1 VLLTFHRYCS
11 NAKLFITSFLSYVNE
26 IFNFYCSSD
35 MNVEDFA
42 GPLDPPYPAVQP
54 VTIVRGSVPPQG
66 FRQTTSYTEL
76 VLPPGYVDTDNYK
89 RTH

>member
-1 VLLTFHRYCS
+1 
-11 NAKLFITSFLSYVNE
+11 
-26 IFNFYCSSD
+26 

>member
-1 VLLTFHRYCS
+1 
-11 NAKLFITSFLSYVNE
+11 
-26 IFNFYCSSD
+26 

-54 VTIVRGSVPPQG
+54 VTIVRGNVPPQG

>member
-1 VLLTFHRYCS
+1 MQTFLLLHF
-11 NAKLFITSFLSYVNE
+11 FLNVNKY
-26 IFNFYCSSD
+26 FYSYCSSD

-54 VTIVRGSVPPQG
+54 VTIVRGSIPPQG

-89 RTH
+89 RSH

>member
-1 VLLTFHRYCS
+1 MQKFLLLHFFVMLTKC
-11 NAKLFITSFLSYVNE
+11 LL
-26 IFNFYCSSD
+26 FYCSSD
-35 MNVEDFA
+35 LNVEDFA

-89 RTH
+89 RPH